1 MINERNLVIVSGPS
15 GCGKDTVVKLLMAMR
30 DDVLLSTSCTTRK
43 PRENEVDG
51 VHYYFLTEQ
60 EFKDRIER
68 GRMLEYTQYSGN
80 WYGTPL
86 DEIEQK
92 LVGGN
97 TVVLIIEVKG
107 AKNVKE
113 MCPESLCV
121 FIVPPSIEAL
131 EERLRSRMTES
142 EEEIQRRLEI
152 AETELKEL
160 DFYDFAIENKVAV
173 DCAVELSNLIDDWQ
187 GREEY
192 TIKDIEDI

>member
-1 MINERNLVIVSGPS
+1 MINEQKLVVVSGPS
-15 GCGKDTVVKLLMAMR
+15 GCGKDTVVKLLLALR
-30 DDVLLSTSCTTRK
+30 DDVLLSISCTTRK

-51 VHYYFLTEQ
+51 VHYYFLTER
-60 EFKDRIER
+60 EFLDRIER
-68 GRMLEYTQYSGN
+68 GRMLEYTEYSGN
-80 WYGTPL
+80 WYGTPV

-92 LVGGN
+92 IVGGN

-113 MCPESLCV
+113 KFPGSLCT

-131 EERLRSRMTES
+131 EERLRARMTES
-142 EEEIQRRLEI
+142 EDEIQKRLKI

-160 DFYDFAIENKVAV
+160 HFYDCAIENKVAI
-173 DCAVELSNLIDDWQ
+173 DCAMELSALIDEWQ

-192 TIKDIEDI
+192 TVTDIEEI